1 MADAAAIITAAFSKI
16 GVSTPTAAHNAA
28 ALISLNNLIGMLGA
42 QSLNYSVVE
51 ESFAMVVADS
61 DYTIGSG
68 GQWSTVRP
76 IRVISCYLRDGDSY
90 DYPVKVIADKDYYRI
105 SNKAFSARP
114 TELRWLPE
122 WPLGRIIFNTSP
134 DYAYTAYFSFE
145 KNFTEF
151 VTASA
156 ALSAPNEYKECL
168 VYNLA
173 VSLGEDWSR
182 AIPKT
187 IIVKAEQYKEV
198 LKRLLASTRKVP
210 KAKFDLNGMGVGT
223 DNGYNIVTDE
233 FIDGGAF

>member
-1 MADAAAIITAAFSKI
+1 MTAAEIITAAFSKI
-16 GVSTPTAAHNAA
+16 GVSTPTAAHNAS
-28 ALISLNNLIGMLGA
+28 ALISLNNLVSMLGA

-51 ESFAMVVADS
+51 ESFSLVVADS

-68 GQWSTVRP
+68 GQWNTVRP
-76 IRVISCYLRDGDSY
+76 IRVISCYLRDGDDY
-90 DYPVKVIADKDYYRI
+90 DYPVQVISTKDYNRL

-122 WPLGRIIFNTSP
+122 YPLGRIIFNTSP
-134 DYAYTAYFSFE
+134 EYAYTVYFQFG

-151 VTASA
+151 ATASA

-182 AIPKT
+182 TIPKT

-198 LKRLLASTRKVP
+198 LKRLIASTRKVP
-210 KAKFDLNGMGVGT
+210 RAKFDFAGMGAGT
-223 DNGYNIVTDE
+223 DSGYNIVTDE
-233 FIDGGAF
+233 LIDGGSF